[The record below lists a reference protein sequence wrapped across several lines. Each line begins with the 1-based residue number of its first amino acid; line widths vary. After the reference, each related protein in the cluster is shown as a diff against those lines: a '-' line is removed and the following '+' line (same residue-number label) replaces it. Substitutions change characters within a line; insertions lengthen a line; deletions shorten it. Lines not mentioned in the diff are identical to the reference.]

1 MQNSKQ
7 NNRAM
12 FSRFAVISLVLSFLT
27 TAASSSFAQTASRV
41 FYNQQVLATQ
51 YSLESDPLDSKKFEI
66 WIPKSVILK
75 MVPISYSMN

>member
-27 TAASSSFAQTASRV
+27 TAASSSFTQTASRV

-51 YSLESDPLDSKKFEI
+51 YSLESDPLGKR
-66 WIPKSVILK
+66 
-75 MVPISYSMN
+75 